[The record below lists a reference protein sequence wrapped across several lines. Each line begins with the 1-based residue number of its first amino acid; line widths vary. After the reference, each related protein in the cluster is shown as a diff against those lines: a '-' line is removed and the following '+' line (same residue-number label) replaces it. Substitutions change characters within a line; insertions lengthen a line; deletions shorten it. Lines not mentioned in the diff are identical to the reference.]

1 MTLDSRSAEL
11 AQQIGDRIMHLHLHP
26 DEVYADFARHQATRA
41 ALLRDSFAY
50 HFAENERY
58 RQFAIHAGVQPGPEL
73 RLGEIPL
80 LPSGLFK
87 RSGVE
92 LLSTPAS
99 SIIKYCESSGTSG
112 SVSVVP
118 RDESTLS
125 NFLGS
130 ISSIFPSFLQ
140 IERTGK
146 QRGFVLGPSADDA
159 GDLWF
164 SYVISCVSLM
174 MQTEF
179 MERDGQIDM
188 ARTAQ
193 RVRAA
198 LAEDLDVVIIGPPF
212 LILELS
218 EHVAKQADWPRLSAR
233 SFVVSAGGWKSRQ
246 RESIDDVRYRQAV
259 AERLKLPSESALR
272 DIYNMVEL
280 NTVLPECERHQKH
293 VPPWVDVLIRDAAS
307 NEPLADGE
315 TGIISFLDASSLSYP
330 AFILSEDIG
339 IVSENQC
346 PCGRRGKTLK
356 VLRRMSN
363 IESRGCALK
372 MAVGVGP
379 RHAESGRFFQSFYRN
394 PTAQRRGS

>member
-1 MTLDSRSAEL
+1 MTSEATPSAV
-11 AQQIGDRIMHLHLHP
+11 AKRIGDRIMHLHLHP
-26 DEVYADFARHQATRA
+26 DEVYADADRHRATRA
-41 ALLRDSFAY
+41 ELIGDSFAY
-50 HFAENERY
+50 HFAQNEAY
-58 RQFAIHAGVQPGPEL
+58 RRFASAAGVEPGPEL
-73 RLGEIPL
+73 RLADIPL

-87 RSGVE
+87 RPGVD
-92 LLSTPAS
+92 LCSVPAS
-99 SIIKYCESSGTSG
+99 SIIKRCESSGTSG
-112 SVSVVP
+112 SLSVVP

-130 ISSIFPSFLQ
+130 ISSIFPSFLR
-140 IERTGK
+140 IERTGN
-146 QRGFVLGPSADDA
+146 QRGFVLGPSAEEA

-179 MERDGQIDM
+179 LEHQGHIDM
-188 ARTAQ
+188 DRAAQ

-198 LAEDLDVVIIGPPF
+198 VAEGQNVVIIGPPF
-212 LILELS
+212 SILEFS
-218 EHVAKQADWPRLSAR
+218 EHVAAQGQWPSLSAK

-246 RESIDDVRYRQAV
+246 RESIDDVRYRETV
-259 AERLKLPSESALR
+259 AARLGLASEASLR

-280 NTVLPECERHQKH
+280 NTVLPECELHQKH
-293 VPPWVDVLIRDAAS
+293 VPAWVDVIIRDAAT
-307 NEPLADGE
+307 NEPLPVGE

-339 IVSENQC
+339 RIAEDQC
-346 PCGRRGKTLK
+346 PCGRHGKTLT

-372 MAVGVGP
+372 MASGGVS
-379 RHAESGRFFQSFYRN
+379 RHADSGRFFQSFYRK
-394 PTAQRRGS
+394 PAGSPRGA